1 MAGGCLFQS
10 MHKDAYHG
18 ILEAASN
25 LFYLLMFQLKLAGY
39 FLKGSEF
46 VAGTKASYLAESNV
60 RLKREMLD
68 NLLS

>member
-46 VAGTKASYLAESNV
+46 VCRHKSFIPG
-60 RLKREMLD
+60 
-68 NLLS
+68 